1 MIYIWIN
8 QNDLGISVLP
18 ERMCDPDVRPVM
30 CKQVQVA
37 CQVFPTIITKVVEY
51 YDLSPEKF
59 DELYSRHT
67 NNPVYRFRVHREIEK
82 IEKLKKK

>member
-1 MIYIWIN
+1 MIYIWIH

-51 YDLSPEKF
+51 YELQPGTFEKLF
-59 DELYSRHT
+59 EKHNTD
-67 NNPVYRFRVHREIEK
+67 PIYRFRVHRELEK
-82 IEKLKKK
+82 FEKLKNT